1 MKRFFKIS
9 NIIMFSLMAG
19 IIVFSFILHLIE
31 NNNVEKFGVSEG
43 GISYISTNNG
53 YHFFYKSAFLDG
65 GLNIAIPDTEKIPLF
80 TRLYKPVK
88 FYRHTSDHYDG
99 HIEINGESYNLA
111 NKVNKIAPDYFD
123 LIVSAAVCDI
133 ILIFVVN
140 LSGCAAALIIKQKKK
155 HAYHHQH

>member
-1 MKRFFKIS
+1 M
-9 NIIMFSLMAG
+9 
-19 IIVFSFILHLIE
+19 
-31 NNNVEKFGVSEG
+31 
-43 GISYISTNNG
+43 
-53 YHFFYKSAFLDG
+53 
-65 GLNIAIPDTEKIPLF
+65 
-80 TRLYKPVK
+80 
-88 FYRHTSDHYDG
+88 
-99 HIEINGESYNLA
+99 A

>member
-1 MKRFFKIS
+1 MKKFFKIS

-31 NNNVEKFGVSEG
+31 NNNVEKFGVSES
-43 GISYISTNNG
+43 GISYVSTNNG

-80 TRLYKPVK
+80 TKVYKPVK

>member
-1 MKRFFKIS
+1 MKKFFKIS

-65 GLNIAIPDTEKIPLF
+65 GLNIAIPDTEKIPQF
-80 TRLYKPVK
+80 TKIYKPVK
-88 FYRHTSDHYDG
+88 FYRHTSDNYDG
-99 HIEINGESYNLA
+99 YIEINGESYNLA
-111 NKVNKIAPDYFD
+111 NEVNKIAPDYFD
-123 LIVSAAVCDI
+123 LIVSTAACDI

-140 LSGCAAALIIKQKKK
+140 LSGCVVTLIIKRKKK
-155 HAYHHQH
+155 HAYNN